1 MEPIVISSWVA
12 LTSQPLALVR
22 VWLSPNSSSNKGCQ
36 GGLDSSLGATH
47 SLGTSHGDHLALP
60 LGSTQLSRNNLNNF
74 FQRFKTPPRN
84 QPPYDYYLF
93 KMIPATS
100 TEPLLDSPEQVLF
113 PLPKTFFIYILTW
126 LTYNSPSSS
135 SWKVT
140 CPRKPFLTPTPAS
153 CYTPHC
159 PQLWALLQSNNK
171 PYSNTRVW
179 RHSAPRSTPFLARW
193 HSQSLNQGPG
203 AQVTVSAPDQRES
216 LLNHSHQHTW
226 RLPTDILRP

>member
-1 MEPIVISSWVA
+1 MSGWPGFR
-12 LTSQPLALVR
+12 LALGPHI
-22 VWLSPNSSSNKGCQ
+22 L
-36 GGLDSSLGATH
+36 LG
-47 SLGTSHGDHLALP
+47 SHGDHLALP
-60 LGSTQLSRNNLNNF
+60 LGSTQHSRNNLHNF
-74 FQRFKTPPRN
+74 FQHFKTHPRN

-126 LTYNSPSSS
+126 PVTCNSPSSS
-135 SWKVT
+135 SSKVT
-140 CPRKPFLTPTPAS
+140 CSGKPFLTSHLAS

-171 PYSNTRVW
+171 PHSNTRVW

-193 HSQSLNQGPG
+193 HSQSLNRGPG
-203 AQVTVSAPDQRES
+203 AQATVSAPDQRES
-216 LLNHSHQHTW
+216 LLNHSHQRTW
-226 RLPTDILRP
+226 RLPTNILRP